1 MGQKEIFEGI
11 SGDETEVKETP
22 VEDVKKPEKKKPKRV
37 LSEER
42 KAQLREQLKRGRET
56 SLANRKKKAL
66 VKSAEK
72 EIKKKE
78 DDKKIAKAF
87 LEEKDT
93 SAQDEIKQL
102 REEMKAMKEAMQSKA
117 KPAEPKNEKVE
128 TPPTSKPVQ
137 EVKETPKPKP
147 QPAPVPQRKVFST
160 RGRTHRH
167 YF

>member
-11 SGDETEVKETP
+11 SGDEIEVKETP

-87 LEEKDT
+87 IEKDT

-137 EVKETPKPKP
+137 QVKETPKPKP